1 MLCILKIYFNIFNSV
16 SHICEYIN
24 FLYGKTYSQKLNISQ
39 KYFKWI
45 LNVGQDRQ
53 YLCGPHIYI

>member
-16 SHICEYIN
+16 SHICEYIT
-24 FLYGKTYSQKLNISQ
+24 FLYGKHWDFSQ
-39 KYFKWI
+39 KYLKWI